1 MLRANQS
8 FAYGFFSD
16 EHAAAGAVQQ
26 LLSAD
31 FDSEHIGVLMLDG
44 NKGVTDVRVN
54 HKTAV
59 GTGIAVG
66 GLLGAT
72 VAAIAVPGLGLLAF
86 GGAFAHLAAAAAGGA
101 AGSLLGSLG
110 GLGVWSDEVNIPKQ
124 AFERGDVL
132 VGVLVP
138 EDQADRARSV
148 LTQAGATQTALST
161 RAEAEADL
169 MKQKRRVEAV

>member
-1 MLRANQS
+1 MLRSNQS

-16 EHAAAGAVQQ
+16 EQVAAGAVQA
-26 LLSAD
+26 LLNAD
-31 FDSEHIGVLMLDG
+31 FDSEHIGVLMLDAK
-44 NKGVTDVRVN
+44 KGVTEVPVR

-72 VAAIAVPGLGLLAF
+72 AAAVALPGLGLIAF

-110 GLGVWSDEVNIPKQ
+110 GLGLWSDEPNIPHQ

-138 EDQADRARSV
+138 EDQAERAQKTLSE
-148 LTQAGATQTALST
+148 AGATQVAQAT

-169 MKQKRRVEAV
+169 KSQKRAQAL

>member
-1 MLRANQS
+1 MLRSNQS

-16 EHAAAGAVQQ
+16 DQAAAGAVQQ
-26 LLSAD
+26 LLNAD

-44 NKGVTDVRVN
+44 KGVTEVPVK

-72 VAAIAVPGLGLLAF
+72 AAAIALPGLGLIAF
-86 GGAFAHLAAAAAGGA
+86 GGAFAHVAAAAAGGA

-110 GLGVWSDEVNIPKQ
+110 GLGIWSDEPNIPRQ

-138 EDQADRARSV
+138 EDQAERAKSV

-169 MKQKRRVEAV
+169 MKQKRVQVG

>member
-16 EHAAAGAVQQ
+16 EHAAAAAVQK
-26 LLSAD
+26 LLNAD
-31 FDSEHIGVLMLDG
+31 FDSEHVGVLMLDG
-44 NKGVTDVRVN
+44 HKGVTEVPVK

-72 VAAIAVPGLGLLAF
+72 AAAIALPGLGLIAF

-110 GLGVWSDEVNIPKQ
+110 GLGMWSDEPSIPRQ

-138 EDQADRARSV
+138 EDQAERANTA
-148 LTQAGATQTALST
+148 LTEAGATQTALST

-169 MKQKRRVEAV
+169 VKQVRVHAS